1 MSTALW
7 MAVGIA
13 GAAGAALAGWYI
25 SRRQMPAL
33 RALDAGFQCP
43 DMTRLWWTDTGLS
56 LSLLAVMAAAAHNSM
71 AGLAPLPTAM
81 DAVACLRAVAD
92 LLENALLAHA
102 VSAYPGRRQEGTVQ
116 MAAAVTAA
124 KWCLT
129 GLWVAGLFG
138 GLVLRAARL

>member
-1 MSTALW
+1 MRKNLLKNEHLASTVQIVL
-7 MAVGIA
+7 
-13 GAAGAALAGWYI
+13 
-25 SRRQMPAL
+25 
-33 RALDAGFQCP
+33 
-43 DMTRLWWTDTGLS
+43 GLS
-56 LSLLAVMAAAAHNSM
+56 LIHISVMAAAAHNSM
-71 AGLAPLPTAM
+71 VGLAPLPTAM